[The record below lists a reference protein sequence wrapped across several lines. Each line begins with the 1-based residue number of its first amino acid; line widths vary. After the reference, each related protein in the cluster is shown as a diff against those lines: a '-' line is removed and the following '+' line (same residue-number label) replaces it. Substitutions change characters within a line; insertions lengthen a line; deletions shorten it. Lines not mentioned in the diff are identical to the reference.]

1 MSLPETVRHLLVS
14 RAAADPD
21 AARLLEMF
29 IRAEVSLSEHSLDEI
44 SDAGTPKLFST
55 SITNNHR
62 IGRAGS
68 VSRPQV
74 HHGH

>member
-21 AARLLEMF
+21 AARLLEM
-29 IRAEVSLSEHSLDEI
+29 I